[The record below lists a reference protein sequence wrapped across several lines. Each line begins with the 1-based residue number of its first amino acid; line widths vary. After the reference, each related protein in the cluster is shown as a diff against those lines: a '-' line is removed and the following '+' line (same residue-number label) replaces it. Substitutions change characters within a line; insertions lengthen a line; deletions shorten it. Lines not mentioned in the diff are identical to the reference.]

1 MLTSIA
7 SSTVPRWSGK
17 PYEETEPCRSVKGA
31 ERITA
36 MTKSTPP
43 GPAGLPL
50 LGSVFPW
57 LRNQPDFL
65 LETYRRYGK
74 VVRFEFLGF
83 HGAILHGAE
92 ANRYILIDAVDNFQ
106 VGPVIDRAR
115 ARWIVG
121 QGILFIDEPAH
132 RQQRRLILPSMH
144 RKRIEVYQ
152 QVMREVTTQI
162 LDRWQPGV
170 VIDIASEMD
179 ELALIIEGRTLFSM
193 DFSETEHALSDAV
206 TVVTQTMND
215 AFRIAFAQF
224 PFDIPVIGYGRSVR
238 RAIACIKTILEEIIA
253 RHEREESEAG
263 DIVSTLVAA
272 RDEEG
277 NRLSATQI
285 MDHLLTLFVAG
296 HETLANALTW
306 ACYLLAQ
313 HPAVTSKLLS
323 ELDQQLGGQPPT
335 PADLERLP
343 YLEQVVKE
351 VLRLYPPAASLSRIV
366 REPFEWKG
374 YCFAAGNI
382 IMYSP
387 YVSHRMPEQFPEPEV
402 FRPERFDPAS
412 GETHAPYAFIP
423 FGAGPRSCI
432 GAPFAIMELKTVL
445 AMLLQRFRLD
455 LVAGQRVEATVRTTL
470 QPRYGL
476 RMRPHAQDGHT
487 ERSPARVH
495 GNVIAA
501 VPA

>member
-1 MLTSIA
+1 MSRKL
-7 SSTVPRWSGK
+7 
-17 PYEETEPCRSVKGA
+17 
-31 ERITA
+31 
-36 MTKSTPP
+36 PP

-57 LRNQPDFL
+57 LRDQPRFL
-65 LETYRRYGK
+65 LETYRRYGD

-92 ANRYILIDAVDNFQ
+92 ANRYILIDAVDNFL

-121 QGILFIDEPAH
+121 QGILFIDEPEH

-179 ELALIIEGRTLFSM
+179 ELALIIEGQTLFSI

-224 PFDIPVIGYGRSVR
+224 PFDIPGIGYGRSVR
-238 RAIACIKTILEEIIA
+238 RAIARIKAILEEIIT
-253 RHEREESEAG
+253 RHEREESEAY
-263 DIVSTLVAA
+263 DIVSMLIAA

-277 NRLSATQI
+277 NRLSTTQI

-313 HPAVTSKLLS
+313 HPHVTSKLLN
-323 ELDQQLGGQPPT
+323 EIETQLSGQLPMPV
-335 PADLERLP
+335 DLERLP

-351 VLRLYPPAASLSRIV
+351 VLRIYPPAASLSRIA

-374 YCFAAGNI
+374 YTFHAGDI

-387 YVSHRMPEQFPEPEV
+387 YVSHHMPEQFAESEV
-402 FRPERFDPAS
+402 FRPERFDPEH
-412 GETHAPYAFIP
+412 GEKHTPGAYLP
-423 FGAGPRSCI
+423 FGAGPRTCL
-432 GAPFAIMELKTVL
+432 GAPFAMMELKTVL
-445 AMLLQRFRLD
+445 AMLLQRYRLD
-455 LVAGQRVEATVRTTL
+455 LISDQRVEATVRTTL
-470 QPRYGL
+470 QPKYGL
-476 RMRPHAQDGHT
+476 RMRPQLQDGHT
-487 ERSPARVH
+487 ERSPARVQ
-495 GNVIAA
+495 GNVVGA
-501 VPA
+501 VPKSF

>member
-1 MLTSIA
+1 
-7 SSTVPRWSGK
+7 
-17 PYEETEPCRSVKGA
+17 
-31 ERITA
+31 
-36 MTKSTPP
+36 MTKSRPP

-57 LRNQPDFL
+57 LRNQPRFL
-65 LETYRRYGK
+65 LETYRRYGE

-121 QGILFIDEPAH
+121 QGILFIDEPMH
-132 RQQRRLILPSMH
+132 QQQRRLIMPSMH
-144 RKRIEVYQ
+144 RKRIEAYQ

-170 VIDIASEMD
+170 VIDVANEMD
-179 ELALIIEGRTLFSM
+179 DLALIIEGRTLFSM
-193 DFSETEHALSDAV
+193 DLSGTEHALSDAV

-215 AFRIAFAQF
+215 AFRIALAGL
-224 PFDIPVIGYGRSVR
+224 PFDVPGIGYGRSVR
-238 RAIACIKTILEEIIA
+238 RAMARIKTILEEIIA
-253 RHEREESEAG
+253 RHEREESDAG
-263 DIVSTLVAA
+263 DIVSMLVAA

-277 NRLSATQI
+277 NRLSVAQI

-313 HPAVTSKLLS
+313 HPPVTSKLLG
-323 ELDQQLGGQPPT
+323 ELDAQLGGKAPT
-335 PADLERLP
+335 PSDLERLP

-351 VLRLYPPAASLSRIV
+351 VLRMYPPAASLSRIA
-366 REPFEWKG
+366 RGPFEWKG
-374 YCFAAGNI
+374 YTFHAGDI

-387 YVSHRMPEQFPEPEV
+387 YVSHHMPKQFPE
-402 FRPERFDPAS
+402 S
-412 GETHAPYAFIP
+412 
-423 FGAGPRSCI
+423 
-432 GAPFAIMELKTVL
+432 
-445 AMLLQRFRLD
+445 
-455 LVAGQRVEATVRTTL
+455 
-470 QPRYGL
+470 
-476 RMRPHAQDGHT
+476 
-487 ERSPARVH
+487 
-495 GNVIAA
+495 
-501 VPA
+501 

>member
-1 MLTSIA
+1 MPISTETF
-7 SSTVPRWSGK
+7 TVPRSSVK
-17 PYEETEPCRSVKGA
+17 SCEETEPSRPGKDVMRA

-36 MTKSTPP
+36 MTKSRLP
-43 GPAGLPL
+43 GPAGFPL

-57 LRNQPDFL
+57 LRNQPRFL
-65 LETYRRYGK
+65 LETYRRYGQ
-74 VVRFEFLGF
+74 VMRFQCLVF

-121 QGILFIDEPAH
+121 QGVLFIDEPLH

-144 RKRIEVYQ
+144 RKRIETYQ
-152 QVMREVTTQI
+152 QVMGEVTTQI

-170 VIDIASEMD
+170 VIDVASEMD
-179 ELALIIEGRTLFSM
+179 DLALIIEGQTLFSLELSG
-193 DFSETEHALSDAV
+193 SEQALSKAV

-215 AFRIAFAQF
+215 ALRIALAQF
-224 PFDIPVIGYGRSVR
+224 PFDIPGIGYGRRVR
-238 RAIACIKTILEEIIA
+238 RAIALIGATLEEIIA
-253 RHEREESEAG
+253 RHEREEDDAG
-263 DIVSTLVAA
+263 DIVSMLVAA

-277 NRLSATQI
+277 HRLSTRQI

-313 HPAVTSKLLS
+313 HPHVTSKLLS
-323 ELDQQLGGQPPT
+323 ELEAQLAGQPPT
-335 PADLERLP
+335 PGDLERLP

-351 VLRLYPPAASLSRIV
+351 VLRIYPPAASLSRIT

-374 YCFAAGNI
+374 YTFHAGDI

-387 YVSHRMPEQFPEPEV
+387 YVSHRMPEQFVEP
-402 FRPERFDPAS
+402 
-412 GETHAPYAFIP
+412 GAF
-423 FGAGPRSCI
+423 
-432 GAPFAIMELKTVL
+432 
-445 AMLLQRFRLD
+445 
-455 LVAGQRVEATVRTTL
+455 
-470 QPRYGL
+470 
-476 RMRPHAQDGHT
+476 
-487 ERSPARVH
+487 
-495 GNVIAA
+495 
-501 VPA
+501 

>member
-1 MLTSIA
+1 MSRKL
-7 SSTVPRWSGK
+7 
-17 PYEETEPCRSVKGA
+17 
-31 ERITA
+31 
-36 MTKSTPP
+36 PP

-57 LRNQPDFL
+57 LRDQPRFL
-65 LETYRRYGK
+65 LETYRRYGH
-74 VVRFEFLGF
+74 VVRFELLGF
-83 HGAILHGAE
+83 HGALLHGAE
-92 ANRYILIDAVDNFQ
+92 ANRYILIDAVDNFL

-121 QGILFIDEPAH
+121 QGILFIDEPEH

-144 RKRIEVYQ
+144 RKRLEVYQ
-152 QVMREVTTQI
+152 QVMREVTRQI

-179 ELALIIEGRTLFSM
+179 DLALMIEGRTLFSM
-193 DFSETEHALSDAV
+193 DLSGTEHALSDAV

-215 AFRIAFAQF
+215 AFRIALAQF
-224 PFDIPVIGYGRSVR
+224 PFDIPGLGSGRSVR
-238 RAIACIKTILEEIIA
+238 RAMACIKTILEEIIA
-253 RHEREESEAG
+253 RHEREQSEAG
-263 DIVSTLVAA
+263 DIVSMLVAA

-313 HPAVTSKLLS
+313 HPHVTSKLLS
-323 ELDQQLGGQPPT
+323 EMETQLGGHPPT
-335 PADLERLP
+335 PGDLERLP

-351 VLRLYPPAASLSRIV
+351 VLRIYPPAASLSRIA

-374 YCFAAGNI
+374 YTFHAGDI

-387 YVSHRMPEQFPEPEV
+387 YVSHHMPEQFAESEV
-402 FRPERFDPAS
+402 FRPERFDPEH
-412 GETHAPYAFIP
+412 GEKHTPGAYLP
-423 FGAGPRSCI
+423 FGAGPRTCL
-432 GAPFAIMELKTVL
+432 GAPFAMMELKTVL
-445 AMLLQRFRLD
+445 AMLLQRYRLD
-455 LVAGQRVEATVRTTL
+455 LISNQRVEATVRTTL
-470 QPRYGL
+470 QPKYGL
-476 RMRPHAQDGHT
+476 RMRPQLQDGHA
-487 ERSPARVH
+487 ERSPARVL
-495 GNVIAA
+495 GNVVGAL
-501 VPA
+501 PESL